1 MERTKKLYILLGI
14 LFLLCIAAFAV
25 NKYEAHKE
33 LIENSSQV
41 IINIESSKVKSL
53 SWEYKSGKLSFQ
65 KDQKWTYN
73 DDSEFPVNEDKIN
86 TLLEQ
91 FEEFGVSFI
100 IRKVQNYGQYGL
112 DSPECT
118 IEIKTQ
124 DKDYK
129 IQLGG
134 YSKMDSERYVSIG
147 DGNVYLA
154 KNDPLDYFN
163 ITLDDIID
171 HDTTPAFN
179 NVEEIEFTGEKNN
192 KITYKENN
200 NKAYSEDDVYFME
213 QDGNSLP
220 LDTTRINNYLSAI
233 TSLSLEDYVT
243 YKASD
248 KDLKEYGLGQ
258 PDISINIKYKPA
270 SGNKIK
276 SFVLN
281 AGCKPEE
288 KSTKRKSDDK
298 EKEAYVRI
306 GNSKIIYKIP
316 FDDYKE
322 LIKTSYNDL
331 RHKEI
336 LPANLDE
343 IYKVDISLEGRNY
356 TITSKGKKDK
366 RTYYYKDEELEI
378 NNLKNTL
385 ENLKAEKF
393 TEKQPSQKEEIN
405 LTVYLDNNN
414 YPEVNII
421 LYRYN
426 GSSCIA
432 SVNGVTTALVERE
445 DVINLVEAVN
455 KIILDK

>member
-1 MERTKKLYILLGI
+1 MGRSKKLYILIGV
-14 LFLLCIAAFAV
+14 LFLLCIAAFAI

-41 IINIESSKVKSL
+41 IINLESSKAESL
-53 SWEYKSGKLSFQ
+53 SWKYKSENLSFH
-65 KDQKWTYN
+65 KNKNWTY
-73 DDSEFPVNEDKIN
+73 DDDNEFPVNEEKIN

-100 IRKVQNYGQYGL
+100 IKDVQNYGQYGL
-112 DSPECT
+112 DNPECT

-124 DKDYK
+124 DQDYK

-154 KNDPLDYFN
+154 KNDPLEYFD

-179 NVEEIEFTGEKNN
+179 DVKEIEFKGKENG
-192 KITYKENN
+192 KITYEENN
-200 NKAYSEDDVYFME
+200 NKAYSEEDVYFME
-213 QDGNSLP
+213 QDENSLP
-220 LDTTRINNYLSAI
+220 LDTTRIDNYLGVI
-233 TSLSLEDYVT
+233 TSLSLEEYVT

-248 KDLKEYGLGQ
+248 KDLKEYGLEQ
-258 PDISINIKYKPA
+258 PDISINVKYTSG

-281 AGCKPEE
+281 AACQPEE
-288 KSTKRKSDDK
+288 KNTKRKSDDE
-298 EKEAYVRI
+298 EKEAYVHI

-331 RHKEI
+331 RHRQI
-336 LPANLDE
+336 LPSNLDE
-343 IYKVDISLEGRNY
+343 IYKIDISLEGRNY
-356 TITSKGKKDK
+356 TINSKGKKDK
-366 RTYYYKDEELEI
+366 RTYYYEEKELEI
-378 NNLKNTL
+378 NDFKNAL

-393 TEKQPSQKEEIN
+393 TEKEPSQKEEIN

-414 YPEVNII
+414 YPEVNIV

-432 SVNGVTTALVERE
+432 SVNGVTTALVERGS
-445 DVINLVEAVN
+445 VIDLVEAVN